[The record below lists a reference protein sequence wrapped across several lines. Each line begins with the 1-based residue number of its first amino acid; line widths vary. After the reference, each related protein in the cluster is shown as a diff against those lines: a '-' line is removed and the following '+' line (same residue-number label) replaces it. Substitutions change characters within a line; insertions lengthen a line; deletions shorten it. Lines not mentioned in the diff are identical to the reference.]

1 MDFRQK
7 LYNRYYTSHYKRFL
21 PQTSQGWEWVIDR
34 IHINFGETLSSIP
47 RNSLILDVGCG
58 AGYFEYYLL
67 KNGFTKVR
75 AIDTS
80 LEQIEVAKEK
90 LLEHG
95 LDYEGKVD
103 FLVENGFE
111 HLKKN
116 SGYNL
121 IVMVDF
127 LEHLAKEDII
137 ELLELSCDALNDG
150 GFLITRTINADN
162 PMFARFFYHD
172 FTHEV
177 PFTPDSIRQ
186 CLELV
191 GFEVSKVDYE
201 KVPDFGKGKF
211 NILSRL
217 ESLIR
222 YFGLAILGRFLGF
235 SPASLNEDLIA
246 IAKK

>member
-1 MDFRQK
+1 MDFKQK

-34 IHINFGETLSSIP
+34 IHVNFGETLSSIP
-47 RNSLILDVGCG
+47 RNSPILDVGCG

-75 AIDTS
+75 AIDIS
-80 LEQIEVAKEK
+80 VEQIEVAKQK

-95 LDYEGKVD
+95 LAYEGRVD
-103 FLVENGFE
+103 FLLESSFE
-111 HLKKN
+111 HLKEN
-116 SGYNL
+116 SGYTL
-121 IVMVDF
+121 VAMVALLD
-127 LEHLAKEDII
+127 HLAKEKIT
-137 ELLELSCDALNDG
+137 ELLELAYSVLKDSS
-150 GFLITRTINADN
+150 FLIARVINADN

-177 PFTPDSIRQ
+177 PFTPDSMRQ

-191 GFEVSKVDYE
+191 GFQVPKVDYE
-201 KVPDFGKGKF
+201 KVPNFRKGKF
-211 NILSRL
+211 NILGRL
-217 ESLIR
+217 KQVIR
-222 YFGLAILGRFLGF
+222 HFGLAILGRFLGF
-235 SPASLNEDLIA
+235 SPVSLSEDLIA

>member
-1 MDFRQK
+1 MDFKQK

-34 IHINFGETLSSIP
+34 IHTNFGETLSSIP

-75 AIDTS
+75 ATDIS
-80 LEQIEVAKEK
+80 SEQIEVAKHK
-90 LLEHG
+90 LLEYG
-95 LDYEGKVD
+95 LDYDGGVD

-116 SGYNL
+116 SGYNV
-121 IVMVDF
+121 IAMVDL
-127 LEHLAKEDII
+127 LEHLAKEKII
-137 ELLELSCDALNDG
+137 DLLELSYGALNDG
-150 GFLITRTINADN
+150 GFLLIRTINADN

-177 PFTPDSIRQ
+177 PFTPDSMRQ
-186 CLELV
+186 CLESV
-191 GFEVSKVDYE
+191 GFEVLKVDYE
-201 KVPDFGKGKF
+201 KAPNFGKGKF
-211 NILSRL
+211 NISSWLK
-217 ESLIR
+217 SLIA
-222 YFGLAILGRFLGF
+222 YFGLAILGKFLGF
-235 SPASLNEDLIA
+235 SPASLSEDLIA